1 MDAERIV
8 VDYLNGKELSATSYY
23 DVPSKRP
30 STFIVVELTGGADDE
45 LVIERPML
53 DIQCWATSRRDAAML
68 ADEVKGALRD
78 MPYEL
83 DDCFYADL
91 TSTFRDYDLDSGTPR
106 YHVVTE
112 ITFNR

>member
-1 MDAERIV
+1 MDAEREV
-8 VDYLNGKELSATSYY
+8 VDYLNSKKLGATAY
-23 DVPSKRP
+23 VVGRSKRP
-30 STFIVVELTGGADDE
+30 ATFSVVERTGGADSE

-53 DIQCWATSRRDAAML
+53 DIQCWAGSRRDAALL
-68 ADEVKGALRD
+68 ADAVKGALRS
-78 MPYEL
+78 MPHEV

-91 TSTFRDYDLDSGTPR
+91 TSTFRDYDLDSDTPR